1 MMIFKGISKMA
12 VIAILL
18 VALVVGVTA
27 KMIWQNARVPAY
39 VGVQDGNFVPLPT
52 SPNAVSS
59 QTDDETRHVEPL
71 QARATQEET
80 KAAIEQALSEMGK
93 NKLVKSEGPYLHA
106 VFTSAQ
112 MGYNDDVEFWID
124 QDAGLVH
131 YRSQSRVGYS
141 DAGANR
147 ARYESFQRTYSAK

>member
-1 MMIFKGISKMA
+1 MA

-39 VGVQDGNFVPLPT
+39 VGVQDGKFTPLPS

-59 QTDDETRHVEPL
+59 QTDDAARHVEPL
-71 QARATQEET
+71 PARATQEET
-80 KAAIEQALSEMGK
+80 KAAIEQTLDEMGK
-93 NKLVKSEGPYLHA
+93 NKLVKSEGPYLHV

-112 MGYNDDVEFWID
+112 MSYNDDVVFWID
-124 QDAGLVH
+124 QDAGFVH

-141 DAGANR
+141 DGGANR
-147 ARYESFQRTYSAK
+147 ARYDSFQRAYLTKKLTPR